1 MKEAS
6 STGLRVSSLPVA
18 VSADKAKSLMER
30 DLKLYITQ
38 LTTAKGACER
48 RIRALGGED
57 YQQDQV
63 ETEQVKPDFPRPI
76 PFETIMKSEKCLDYF
91 ERFLN
96 KCNYGNRLAFL
107 REAKGLKTGPGSTT
121 VSLQSIKNIYAK
133 YLALGAECPIYPPSE
148 LLEELE
154 RAMEIEASSY
164 VPPATSSPVPSP
176 PSLPLSSLPSS
187 PNSSLSSLSSHS
199 SAHAHSPSSPG
210 SPSLVA
216 LINIQRL
223 IHQELHEQHYETFL
237 YSEDFKE
244 FMEGETESDDK
255 ALALR

>member
-107 REAKGLKTGPGSTT
+107 RQARGLKTGPGPI
-121 VSLQSIKNIYAK
+121 SLQPIKNIYAK

-154 RAMEIEASSY
+154 RAMEIEES
-164 VPPATSSPVPSP
+164 VPPPPSSPLPPP
-176 PSLPLSSLPSS
+176 PSLPQSSLPSS

-199 SAHAHSPSSPG
+199 SSVHAHSSSPG
-210 SPSLVA
+210 SPALVA

-244 FMEGETESDDK
+244 FMEGETESEDK
-255 ALALR
+255 VLALR